1 MTGFGRLVASVGVAG
16 AAALGVGTMATP
28 ALQAE
33 AGVVAA
39 EAEAPKLIVMKF
51 HADWC
56 GRCRAMEAPTTQAR
70 AALVDEPVLFVT
82 FDFTDQSTA
91 RQAEFLAN
99 VTGYETVWG
108 TYERQTG
115 FSLVVNT
122 ESGEVVTELRTPDA
136 AAIEASIREHL

>member
-1 MTGFGRLVASVGVAG
+1 
-16 AAALGVGTMATP
+16 
-28 ALQAE
+28 
-33 AGVVAA
+33 
-39 EAEAPKLIVMKF
+39 
-51 HADWC
+51 
-56 GRCRAMEAPTTQAR
+56 MEAPTTQAR

-122 ESGEVVTELRTPDA
+122 ESGEVVTELRTPAA
-136 AAIEASIREHL
+136 AAIEASLREHL

>member
-1 MTGFGRLVASVGVAG
+1 MTGFGRLMASVGVASV
-16 AAALGVGTMATP
+16 AALGIGALTTP

-33 AGVVAA
+33 AGLIAV
-39 EAEAPKLIVMKF
+39 EAEAPKLVVMKF

-82 FDFTDQSTA
+82 LDFTDQSTA
-91 RQAEFLAN
+91 RQAEFLAS
-99 VTGYETVWG
+99 VTGYETVWE

-115 FSLVVNT
+115 FSLVVNADT
-122 ESGEVVTELRTPDA
+122 GEVVTELRTPDA
-136 AAIEASIREHL
+136 AAIESAIREHL